1 MSRPGRF
8 KISPRARRAL
18 RQSGLDPAGVRG
30 SGPGGRIVEK
40 DVLGQRGSA
49 PSSTGGKRIALT
61 PMRAA
66 IARRL
71 TESKQSVPHFYLKQT
86 IRADALVA
94 YRKSVKESTGASV
107 NDLVLLATARTLAE
121 FSDFRCRWAG
131 DALEEQ
137 DGVHLG
143 VAVGLEEGGV
153 VVPVLLH
160 ADRLSVAHLHRETV
174 RLAEAARQRR
184 IENMGRGIFT
194 VSNLGM
200 FGVEEFTAIVNPPES
215 GILAVG
221 AIRRAITDKGPAQV
235 MTVQL
240 SCDHRIVDGV
250 LAARFMNRLRERLEN
265 PAVGL
270 GEGSSVQVTA
280 EPPAHFRN
288 GRNGGEGKEVVVVG
302 AGPGGYVAALEAAH
316 HGAKVTLVE
325 KAPYAGGTCLNF
337 GCIPSK
343 ALLASAELR
352 HRLTHA
358 RTMGIRLSGKSEVDW
373 TAIQNRKN
381 KIVQDLR
388 GGLRHLFQTAGIHTV
403 QGIGRLAGPG
413 QVAVRGAEGE
423 EILKAPQV
431 ILAPGSRPSELPG
444 MTVDGQRVAT
454 TDTALHWD
462 SLPASLLIIGGGV
475 IGVEFACLMQ
485 ALGVRV
491 TVVEKQ
497 SRILTEMEADLAKEM
512 LLILA
517 RRGDSESGTHGVEFV
532 LGAEIQDLRLHGKEV
547 GVRLA
552 GGKELRA
559 ERVLVA
565 VGRRPATEDLGL
577 ETTQL
582 TTNRGY
588 LRVGDDMRAAPG
600 IFCVGDANG
609 RCQLAQAASAQ
620 GKVAARNALGGQ
632 ETLTGPIPF
641 AVYSFPEIA
650 SAGLTEE
657 ECRRDGRDFAVGR
670 FPLSHLGKSR
680 VVGETDGFVKVLRGT
695 EDDALLGVHAIG
707 HNAVEFITA
716 ALPLLRQGAKAQ
728 DLGSIVFPHPSM
740 SEALAE
746 AADDSLGLALHLPK
760 RLVA

>member
-1 MSRPGRF
+1 
-8 KISPRARRAL
+8 
-18 RQSGLDPAGVRG
+18 
-30 SGPGGRIVEK
+30 
-40 DVLGQRGSA
+40 
-49 PSSTGGKRIALT
+49 
-61 PMRAA
+61 MRAA

-71 TESKQSVPHFYLKQT
+71 TESKQNVPHFYLKQT

-94 YRKSVKESTGASV
+94 YRRSVKESTGASV
-107 NDLVLLATARTLAE
+107 NDLVLQATARTLAE
-121 FSDFRCRWAG
+121 FKDFRCRWAG
-131 DALEEQ
+131 DCLEEQ
-137 DGVHLG
+137 DGIHLG

-160 ADRLSVAHLHRETV
+160 ADRFSLADLHQKTV
-174 RLAEAARQRR
+174 WLAEAARQRR

-200 FGVEEFTAIVNPPES
+200 FGVEEFAAIVNPPES

-221 AIRRAITDKGPAQV
+221 AIRRSMTESGPGQV

-240 SCDHRIVDGV
+240 SCDHRVIDGKM
-250 LAARFMNRLRERLEN
+250 AAEFMNRLRERLEN

-270 GEGSSVQVTA
+270 GDGCSVKVIA
-280 EPPAHFRN
+280 EPPVQSRN
-288 GRNGGEGKEVVVVG
+288 GQHDGKGKEVVVVG

-325 KAPYAGGTCLNF
+325 KSPYAGGTCLNF

-352 HRLTHA
+352 HRLSHA
-358 RTMGIRLSGKSEVDW
+358 RSLGIRLAGPSEVDW
-373 TAIQNRKN
+373 SVIQRRKN
-381 KIVQDLR
+381 KIVEDLR
-388 GGLRHLFQTAGIHTV
+388 GGLRLLFQSAGIKTV
-403 QGIGRLAGPG
+403 QGTGRLAGPG
-413 QVAVRGAEGE
+413 LVAVRGAEGE
-423 EILKAPQV
+423 KVLKAPQV
-431 ILAPGSRPSELPG
+431 ILAPGSRPSVLPG

-475 IGVEFACLMQ
+475 IGVEFACMMQ

-491 TVVEKQ
+491 TVVERQ
-497 SRILTEMEADLAKEM
+497 PRILPEMEKDLGKEM
-512 LLILA
+512 LRILGC
-517 RRGDSESGTHGVEFV
+517 RGDSETGTHGVEFV
-532 LGAEIQDLRLHGKEV
+532 LGAEIQDMRLHDREV
-547 GVRLA
+547 GLRLA

-577 ETTQL
+577 ETINLMTR
-582 TTNRGY
+582 NGY
-588 LRVGDDMRAAPG
+588 LPVGDDMRAAPG

-632 ETLTGPIPF
+632 ENLSGPIPF

-657 ECRRDGRDFAVGR
+657 ECRKAGRTFSVGR
-670 FPLSHLGKSR
+670 FPFSNLGKAR
-680 VVGETDGFVKVLRGT
+680 VVGETDGFVKVIRGS
-695 EDDALLGVHAIG
+695 DDDVLLGVHAIG
-707 HNAVEFITA
+707 HNAVEFISA
-716 ALPLLRQGAKAQ
+716 ALPLLGQGMKVQA
-728 DLGSIVFPHPSM
+728 LGSLVFPHPSM
-740 SEALAE
+740 SEAMAE

-760 RLVA
+760 RLAAA